1 MSDSR
6 TSRSSYQPHIS
17 VLLPVRNESQQ
28 LMPTLYSIIE
38 GRSHPFPLEIV
49 IVDDASRDC
58 CSNITRD
65 FARNS
70 GCVDIN
76 VIRLD
81 TWSGIP
87 YARNVAASAARS
99 GIFFITDAN
108 VRFPHGW
115 DIPIR
120 KQLRSNRVLCATI
133 ADMASKF
140 RGYGCVLEIP
150 SMGVHWLR
158 SPSVFRGFVPVSP
171 CGGTIITA
179 DLFHRTGGYDTGM
192 PAYGAAEPEFSV
204 RLWLGGAEIVS
215 LPDLVLLHRFRPW
228 PERNAF
234 LQRIASLQVHNYIRF
249 GLLYL
254 GERQLL
260 QMLRHY
266 AITAPQHFENALR
279 QVAQGD
285 VWARREFLAR
295 TLRFTFG
302 SYVRR
307 FGIRDPMGQLAV

>member
-1 MSDSR
+1 M
-6 TSRSSYQPHIS
+6 TSRSTDQPYIS
-17 VLLPVRNESQQ
+17 VLLPVRNEARQ
-28 LMPTLYSIIE
+28 LLPTLYSIID
-38 GRSHPFPLEIV
+38 GRSYPFQLEIV
-49 IVDDASRDC
+49 IVDDASRDGC
-58 CSNITRD
+58 CSKIPSD
-65 FARNS
+65 LVRN
-70 GCVDIN
+70 GAGVEVN

-87 YARNVAASAARS
+87 YARNVAASAARA
-99 GIFFITDAN
+99 GVLFITDAN
-108 VRFPHGW
+108 VRFPRGW

-120 KQLRSNRVLCATI
+120 QHLHPNRALCATI

-140 RGYGCVLEIP
+140 RGYGCLLQLP

-171 CGGTIITA
+171 CGGTIITS
-179 DLFHRTGGYDTGM
+179 DLFRRLGGYDTGM
-192 PAYGAAEPEFSV
+192 PVYGAAEPEFSV
-204 RLWLGGAEIVS
+204 RLWLSGAEIVS
-215 LPDLVLLHRFRPW
+215 LPDLVLLHRFKPP

-234 LQRIASLQVHNYIRF
+234 LQQIAPLQVHNYIRF

-266 AITAPQHFENALR
+266 AITAPLHFEKALR
-279 QVAQGD
+279 QVVQGG
-285 VWARREFLAR
+285 VWARHEFLTR
-295 TLRFTFG
+295 TLRFTFD

-307 FGIRDPMGQLAV
+307 FGIRDPMGQLAL